1 MQKLILFFVVC
12 FEKLIYGVWTHT
24 VSNTKDIY
32 TWSFLFVWGFLCASL
47 QRAQISVKVSIHV

>member
-32 TWSFLFVWGFLCASL
+32 TWSFLFVWGFFMCLPAES
-47 QRAQISVKVSIHV
+47 SDFS